1 MDGEIGL
8 AALSPQ
14 SWAEVLARVRRLRP
28 LVYTITS
35 FVSASFQADGT
46 LAAGGSPVM
55 SRCPREAAE
64 LAASADSLVINTGT
78 PDGSAL
84 LAMKRAM
91 KAGKNIVFD
100 SVGYGAT
107 TFRTAAVDMLLSA
120 VSPSVIKGNYGE
132 IRLLAGEP
140 GEVRGVDS
148 GSESAPPVPAMR
160 ALAGRTG
167 ALICATGPVDVLA
180 DETSALFFP
189 GGSPLMAKISGG
201 GCLLG
206 SLMGVLISRGPAPAA
221 ASAAIVMLR
230 LAAERAEERAM
241 GPGSFRAALLDEL
254 ASLSPEDLM
263 SQGRRLCAPP
273 EGGSGA

>member
-1 MDGEIGL
+1 VDGKIGL
-8 AALSPQ
+8 ADLSPR
-14 SWAEVLARVRRLRP
+14 SWADALDRARRLRP

-55 SRCPREAAE
+55 SRCPLEAAE
-64 LAASADSLVINTGT
+64 LASSADSIVINTGT
-78 PDGSAL
+78 PDESSL
-84 LAMKRAM
+84 LAMNRAV

-100 SVGYGAT
+100 PVGYGAT
-107 TFRTAAVDMLLSA
+107 AFRTAAVNSLLSA
-120 VSPSVIKGNYGE
+120 CHPSVIKGNYGE
-132 IRLLAGEP
+132 IRLLAGQA

-148 GSESAPPVPAMR
+148 GSETAPLVPAIQ

-180 DETSALFFP
+180 DGVSAIVFS

-206 SLMGVLISRGPAPAA
+206 SLMGVLISGGAA
-221 ASAAIVMLR
+221 AGTSAAIVMLR
-230 LAAERAEERAM
+230 LASERAEERAA

-254 ASLSPEDLM
+254 ASLAPEDLM
-263 SQGRRLCAPP
+263 SQGWRMCAPP
-273 EGGSGA
+273 EGGKGA